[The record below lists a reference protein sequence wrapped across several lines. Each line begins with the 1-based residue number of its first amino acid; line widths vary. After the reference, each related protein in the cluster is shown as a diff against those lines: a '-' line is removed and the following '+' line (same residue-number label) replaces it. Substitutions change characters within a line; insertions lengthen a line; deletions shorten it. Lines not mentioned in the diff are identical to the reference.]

1 MNKSKNTRILILLF
15 IGVLMGA
22 LDISIVGPAI
32 PSIEKT
38 IQMAQKDLSWIF
50 SIYVLSNLVG
60 ISLMAKLSDYFGR
73 RWIYML
79 SVAIF
84 GLGSLV
90 VVSSHDINVLLTGR
104 AIQGFGS
111 SGIFPIAAA
120 VIGDVFPV
128 DKRGRALG
136 LIGAVFGIA
145 FILGPFIAGFM
156 LMYFNWNALFI
167 INLPIALLLILFSYF
182 LLPSKKIENPGGFDW
197 PGIIMLGIILSC
209 FTIAINN
216 IKSSTFIEGGDTWP
230 ALPLLVI
237 VVILTVF
244 LLLLERSQAAPVLNA
259 HLFNIRQV
267 RLVGF
272 IAVGVGLFQ
281 SAMVFLP
288 KHAVLI
294 FGADPSR
301 ASFMLL
307 PVVIVT
313 ALFSP
318 ISGRLVDKI
327 GSRIIIFCGL
337 VISTIGLF
345 ILGLVMKNLVVFY
358 VGEAMLGLGL
368 AMRASLNYIILNEVS
383 PRERAST
390 QGILI
395 IFVSIGQLTGA
406 ALIGSI
412 TSPNKQETSGFGS
425 SFMIMCILSLVLVF
439 CSFFLKTR
447 KKELEK
453 LSESTPNNS
462 GN

>member
-1 MNKSKNTRILILLF
+1 MSKGKNTKILILLF

-38 IQMAQKDLSWIF
+38 IRMAQKDLSWIF
-50 SIYVLSNLVG
+50 SIYVLFNLVG
-60 ISLMAKLSDYFGR
+60 ISLMAKLSDYYGR

-84 GLGSLV
+84 GIGSLV

-111 SGIFPIAAA
+111 SGIFPVALA
-120 VIGDVFPV
+120 VIGDIFPV
-128 DKRGRALG
+128 EKRGRTLG

-156 LMYFNWNALFI
+156 LMYFNWNALFL
-167 INLPIALLLILFSYF
+167 INLPIALLLIIFSYF
-182 LLPSKKIENPGGFDW
+182 LLPSKKIENPTGFDW
-197 PGIIMLGIILSC
+197 AGIIMMGIILSC
-209 FTIAINN
+209 FTVAINL
-216 IKSSTFIEGGDTWP
+216 IKADKFVDSVSSWP
-230 ALPLLVI
+230 VLPLLVV

-244 LLLLERSQAAPVLNA
+244 LLQIERSQHEPVLNV
-259 HLFNIRQV
+259 HLFSIRQV

-288 KHAVLI
+288 KHAVLV

-307 PVVIVT
+307 PVVIAT
-313 ALFSP
+313 ALGSP

-327 GSRIIIFCGL
+327 GSRIIIFFGLVVSTFGLFLLGL
-337 VISTIGLF
+337 VI
-345 ILGLVMKNLVVFY
+345 KNLVFFY
-358 VGEAMLGLGL
+358 IGEALLGLGL

-390 QGILI
+390 QGMLI

-406 ALIGSI
+406 ALIGSMAL
-412 TSPNKQETSGFGS
+412 PNDQETSGFGGI
-425 SFMIMCILSLVLVF
+425 FMIMCILSMILVF
-439 CSFFLKTR
+439 CSVFLKTR

-453 LSESTPNNS
+453 IAGSSRNIPNN
-462 GN
+462 

>member
-1 MNKSKNTRILILLF
+1 MSKSKNTRILILLF
-15 IGVLMGA
+15 VGVLMGA

-50 SIYVLSNLVG
+50 SIYVLFNLVG

-79 SVAIF
+79 SVVIF

-90 VVSSHDINVLLTGR
+90 VVLSHDITILLTGR

-111 SGIFPIAAA
+111 SGIFPVAAA

-128 DKRGRALG
+128 EKRGRALG

-167 INLPIALLLILFSYF
+167 INLPIALLVILFSYF
-182 LLPSKKIENPGGFDW
+182 LLPSKRIENPAGFDW
-197 PGIIMLGIILSC
+197 PGIIMMAIILTC
-209 FTIAINN
+209 FTLAINL
-216 IKSSTFIEGGDTWP
+216 IKANSFLEGVSSWP
-230 ALPLLVI
+230 VLPLLI
-237 VVILTVF
+237 AVVILTPLF
-244 LLLLERSQAAPVLNA
+244 LMLERSQTAPVLNT

-288 KHAVLI
+288 KHAVLV
-294 FGADPSR
+294 FGAEPSK

-307 PVVIVT
+307 PVVIAT
-313 ALFSP
+313 ALGSP

-345 ILGLVMKNLVVFY
+345 ILGFVMKNLAFFY
-358 VGEAMLGLGL
+358 IGEGMLGLGL

-412 TSPNKQETSGFGS
+412 TSPIVQGTSGFGS
-425 SFMIMCILSLVLVF
+425 IFMIMSILSLVLVF
-439 CSFFLKTR
+439 CSVFLKTR
-447 KKELEK
+447 KMELEK
-453 LSESTPNNS
+453 MTGSAQNN
-462 GN
+462 

>member
-1 MNKSKNTRILILLF
+1 MILLF
-15 IGVLMGA
+15 TGVLMGA

-50 SIYVLSNLVG
+50 SIYVLFNLVG
-60 ISLMAKLSDYFGR
+60 ISLMAKLSDYYGR
-73 RWIYML
+73 RWIYMI

-84 GLGSLV
+84 GIGSLV

-111 SGIFPIAAA
+111 SGIFPVALA
-120 VIGDVFPV
+120 VIGDIFPV
-128 DKRGRALG
+128 EKRGRALG

-156 LMYFNWNALFI
+156 LIYFNWNALFM
-167 INLPIALLLILFSYF
+167 INLPIALFLIVFSFF
-182 LLPSKKIENPGGFDW
+182 LLPSKKIENHGGFDW

-209 FTIAINN
+209 FTVAINN
-216 IKSSTFIEGGDTWP
+216 IKANAFTEGGDTWP
-230 ALPLLVI
+230 ALPLLVV

-244 LLLLERSQAAPVLNA
+244 LLQIERGQIEPVLNV
-259 HLFNIRQV
+259 HLFSIRQV
-267 RLVGF
+267 RLAGI

-294 FGADPSR
+294 FGAEPSK

-307 PVVIVT
+307 PVVIAT
-313 ALFSP
+313 ALGSP

-327 GSRIIIFCGL
+327 GSRVIIFSGL

-345 ILGLVMKNLVVFY
+345 ILGLVINNIIFFY

-368 AMRASLNYIILNEVS
+368 AMRASLNYIVLNEVS
-383 PRERAST
+383 PKERAST

-395 IFVSIGQLTGA
+395 IFISIGQLTGA

-412 TSPNKQETSGFGS
+412 TSPVEQETSGFGS
-425 SFMIMCILSLVLVF
+425 IFKIMCFLSLVLVF
-439 CSFFLKTR
+439 CSVFLKPR
-447 KKELEK
+447 NKELEK
-453 LSESTPNNS
+453 IS
-462 GN
+462 GSNPASSVTDQK